1 MTRSKWYRRRG
12 RCMDVAGRGARGIT
26 PADLITPVHLVGRA
40 VPVTPADPV
49 GRAELPELVGR
60 AHPVARVDLPELV
73 DPVGR
78 VELPEP
84 AGRADLADQAE
95 LGRPA
100 EADPAEA
107 DSAGVASAAVA
118 LAEAVASAAVAVA
131 SEAAVAEAA
140 AAADSSLLAAGA
152 PSSPGVTGI
161 SAQRPNRRLPSC
173 RPRNRIVSHPSIGAG
188 SSPSLIT
195 VQSGGTRDFR
205 RDLSQSF

>member
-12 RCMDVAGRGARGIT
+12 RWMDVAGRGARGIT

-84 AGRADLADQAE
+84 AARADLADQAE

-107 DSAGVASAAVA
+107 DSAAVA
-118 LAEAVASAAVAVA
+118 LAEADSAGVASAAVAVA
-131 SEAAVAEAA
+131 VASAEVAEAAAEEVAEA
-140 AAADSSLLAAGA
+140 AAADSSLSRPSLRRRRGA
-152 PSSPGVTGI
+152 RVIEG
-161 SAQRPNRRLPSC
+161 LLC
-173 RPRNRIVSHPSIGAG
+173 RPDGNWATSRALCGH
-188 SSPSLIT
+188 
-195 VQSGGTRDFR
+195 SGHCLASGVAC
-205 RDLSQSF
+205 S

>member
-26 PADLITPVHLVGRA
+26 PADLITPVHL
-40 VPVTPADPV
+40 
-49 GRAELPELVGR
+49 LGR

-84 AGRADLADQAE
+84 AGRAELADQAE

-107 DSAGVASAAVA
+107 DSAGVASAG
-118 LAEAVASAAVAVA
+118 VASAAV
-131 SEAAVAEAA
+131 

-152 PSSPGVTGI
+152 PSSAGRHGDLGSAPEQAVTVM
-161 SAQRPNRRLPSC
+161 PS
-173 RPRNRIVSHPSIGAG
+173 SK
-188 SSPSLIT
+188 
-195 VQSGGTRDFR
+195 
-205 RDLSQSF
+205 